1 MNSKKPNHG
10 TRLKTSHGLSSA
22 GAVLEPTVAKPE
34 LWLLCALPLRRL
46 TSLPGRSFTPV
57 TKGCLAGVRLYSVVH
72 KLLDGL
78 PLTDYLITNTFPY
91 CILNYLQTNLPYS
104 PSTALTNL

>member
-22 GAVLEPTVAKPE
+22 GAKLVGAVLEPTVAKPE
-34 LWLLCALPLRRL
+34 LWLLRALPLRRL

-57 TKGCLAGVRLYSVVH
+57 TKGCLGRSKA
-72 KLLDGL
+72 
-78 PLTDYLITNTFPY
+78 
-91 CILNYLQTNLPYS
+91 LQCS
-104 PSTALTNL
+104 P